1 MLEYEG
7 HEEMISTIADIE
19 SLLEIRPEQF
29 IPKAYE
35 AIIGYPPGI
44 QGIIH
49 YAQRSKSGFPRLAIL
64 SEMYSALGE
73 QVHEDIMLSN
83 EVNKIFKR
91 CFFVRNLPLG
101 KMRWWLLPRV
111 KAKRLSD
118 RKFNWLVWAG
128 DYIERNFSLARQSTD
143 QSMVSREELK
153 QEFDLVQNLE
163 QKVET
168 LLFEVQRLKE
178 TIVQNPEHHDRLLV
192 PESIDLRSV
201 SYEARQTLFNLYSAL
216 SK

>member
-1 MLEYEG
+1 
-7 HEEMISTIADIE
+7 MISTIADVV
-19 SLLEIRPEQF
+19 SLMEVKPELF
-29 IPKAYE
+29 IPTAYE

-49 YAQRSKSGFPRLAIL
+49 YAQRSKSGFPRLAVL
-64 SEMYSALGE
+64 SEMYSALEE
-73 QVHEDIMLSN
+73 QVYRDILLSN

-128 DYIERNFSLARQSTD
+128 DYIERNFSLARRSTD
-143 QSMVSREELK
+143 QSIVSRGEFK
-153 QEFDLVQNLE
+153 YEFDSVQNLE

-168 LLFEVQRLKE
+168 LLFEVQKLKE
-178 TIVQNPEHHDRLLV
+178 NRVQNPEHRDRLLV
-192 PESIDLRSV
+192 PEPIDLRSV